1 MMLAPAIEGAVR
13 NSATWIMRHEGGEQ
27 EKEWGPGGYNYT
39 PSKMF
44 HEGWVGPDGNLLLI
58 TVDGPWDLN
67 LMEASVQL
75 RVPSSVIS
83 FRNRPVN
90 AMPAA

>member
-1 MMLAPAIEGAVR
+1 VR
-13 NSATWIMRHEGGEQ
+13 GKYTSFRGQPPPPQPSHHEA
-27 EKEWGPGGYNYT
+27 WST
-39 PSKMF
+39 PD
-44 HEGWVGPDGNLLLI
+44 EGNLVFI

>member
-1 MMLAPAIEGAVR
+1 VR
-13 NSATWIMRHEGGEQ
+13 GKYTSFRGQPPPPQPSHHEAWAT
-27 EKEWGPGGYNYT
+27 
-39 PSKMF
+39 
-44 HEGWVGPDGNLLLI
+44 PDEGNLVFI